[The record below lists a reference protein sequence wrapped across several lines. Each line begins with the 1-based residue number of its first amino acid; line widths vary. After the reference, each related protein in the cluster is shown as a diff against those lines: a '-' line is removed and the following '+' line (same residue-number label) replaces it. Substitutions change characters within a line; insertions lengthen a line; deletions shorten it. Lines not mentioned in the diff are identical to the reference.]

1 MPATSM
7 TPRSSI
13 AWRIA
18 MLLILAPWSL
28 PAAEQGGGV
37 PGDSP
42 ARAGYEVWALDQGT
56 DLIHV
61 YDGVDHRLVASI
73 DVSPAALSGRGFQH
87 VPAGARTVPHMI
99 DFDSRDRY
107 AFVAATAGAATV
119 VIDARSK
126 EVLEVLGT
134 GAGSHMVAVV
144 PGDSEAWVAAIGAQ
158 EMVQIRLGR
167 LASARPTFEI
177 GTRLSV
183 PELLAPVEAANPG
196 WLPVVPPVVP
206 EPFRYVSYGPI
217 CQQYSPDGTEAWI
230 TLGPGWPQGGLF
242 VLDLT
247 TYEVTAAWEP
257 NVVKANCGISVTAD
271 IAVATWSGHVVPGA
285 DTPGEWYVFD
295 RVSKTLQGEPRS
307 AAFGSV
313 QGLDAHALR
322 LSPDGSAYW
331 MVNRGSDDALVIDAW
346 TFEVTREI
354 TAGLVAPDILDFAP
368 DGSRVVIS
376 QRGPL
381 PVSGAPHA
389 ASGDDPGVVVLDTA
403 TGELVAFL
411 APPIAVNADGVVVN
425 DIHGVGVRA
434 VGPGERRG
442 LDRADTV
449 RPAR

>member
-1 MPATSM
+1 MPADFVTCRFSL
-7 TPRSSI
+7 T
-13 AWRIA
+13 W
-18 MLLILAPWSL
+18 LLAALLLLAPGAI
-28 PAAEQGGGV
+28 PAAAQGGGV

-61 YDGVDHRLVASI
+61 YDSLGDRLVASI

-107 AFVAATAGAATV
+107 AFIAATAGAATI

-144 PGDSEAWVAAIGAQ
+144 PDDSAAWVAAIGAQ
-158 EMVQIRLGR
+158 EMVEIRLGR
-167 LASARPTFEI
+167 LTSARPTFEI
-177 GTRLSV
+177 GARLSV
-183 PELLAPVEAANPG
+183 PALLAPIEAANPD
-196 WLPVVPPVVP
+196 WLPVVPPVVR

-247 TYEVTAAWEP
+247 SHEVTAAWEP
-257 NVVKANCGISVTAD
+257 NVVKANCGISVTEHV
-271 IAVATWSGHVVPGA
+271 AVATWSGEVVAGA
-285 DTPGEWYVFD
+285 DTPGEWYIFD
-295 RVSKTLQGEPRS
+295 RVAKALLGGPRS
-307 AAFGSV
+307 AAVGSV
-313 QGLDAHALR
+313 QGLDSHALR

-331 MVNRGSDDALVIDAW
+331 MVNRASDDALVIDAA
-346 TFEVTREI
+346 TFEVIREI
-354 TAGLVAPDILDFAP
+354 TTGLVAPDILDFAP
-368 DGSRVVIS
+368 DGSRVVVS
-376 QRGPL
+376 QRGPM

-389 ASGDDPGVVVLDTA
+389 ASGDEPGVAVLDAA
-403 TGELVAFL
+403 TGARVAFL
-411 APPIAVNADGVVVN
+411 VPPATVNADGVLLN
-425 DIHGVGVRA
+425 DIHGVGVRT

-442 LDRADTV
+442 LDRADGV
-449 RPAR
+449 RPLR